1 MKELSSI
8 AKIASRQSA
17 QNALWIIRRTISL
30 PQIMTVRR
38 WSNRIVRENKL
49 GMLKDLKTN
58 IERKQGEL
66 MDFIVNLKDQKKDL
80 KKNMKE

>member
-1 MKELSSI
+1 VVRTDANPTLGTARRNDTDWPLWLEAI
-8 AKIASRQSA
+8 AK
-17 QNALWIIRRTISL
+17 
-30 PQIMTVRR
+30 
-38 WSNRIVRENKL
+38 EL